1 MQQRLPAP
9 SPQKLVGNINE
20 MLRHYVGNRKNR
32 HIFINE
38 RTWKRL
44 TMRHFETMIDKWARM
59 LNIQRHQSI
68 KPSGREYHLIKL
80 IRLRERQERG
90 NIICS
95 GG

>member
-1 MQQRLPAP
+1 
-9 SPQKLVGNINE
+9 
-20 MLRHYVGNRKNR
+20 MLRHYVGNKKG
-32 HIFINE
+32 HIFIKE
-38 RTWKRL
+38 GTRKKL
-44 TMRHFETMIDKWARM
+44 TMRHFEKMIDKWARM